1 MIARQVR
8 VETVVEVGVEREIVA
23 EHGGVDIG
31 EFRGALLVLPV
42 SDASQPD
49 DEREQ
54 RPRERE
60 AREAATFTRMA
71 RSGGAERARRRPC
84 PGERGRKNRCG
95 DRDFFRFFSCYRRRA
110 RRRELVERC
119 GGQRVDVFVERAAY
133 LQRELVFLLIES
145 VA

>member
-8 VETVVEVGVEREIVA
+8 VETVVEIGVEREIVA

-54 RPRERE
+54 RPRQCE
-60 AREAATFTRMA
+60 ARKAATFTRRA
-71 RSGGAERARRRPC
+71 RSGGAERARRQPC
-84 PGERGRKNRCG
+84 P
-95 DRDFFRFFSCYRRRA
+95 
-110 RRRELVERC
+110 
-119 GGQRVDVFVERAAY
+119 VERAAY

-145 VA
+145 VAHSVIPFAFSACANACVAREQCVFTLPSEQPIAAAVSATS